1 MRTNFANV
9 DDDSEVGLFFLVPL
23 LAASVKAAAKAL
35 QQTKAQRKAAE
46 HAVKQQARVVRAAE
60 QSPGPT
66 PTAVVQAKQAL
77 AAEQAKLATAAQQE
91 AAAHAAFV
99 QAKAEHATQRILPNT
114 TAAPV
119 AGVVIGNIYRPIGRS
134 AWGR

>member
-1 MRTNFANV
+1 MNFANV

-23 LAASVKAAAKAL
+23 LASSVKAAAKAL
-35 QQTKAQRKAAE
+35 KETKVQRKLAQR
-46 HAVKQQARVVRAAE
+46 AVKQQARVVRAAE

-66 PTAVVQAKQAL
+66 PTAVVQAKQTL
-77 AAEQAKLATAAQQE
+77 ATQQAKLATAAEKE
-91 AAAHAAFV
+91 AAARAALV
-99 QAKAEHATQRILPNT
+99 QAKSAQATQRILPNT
-114 TAAPV
+114 VAAPA

>member
-1 MRTNFANV
+1 MRPDFASG
-9 DDDSEVGLFFLVPL
+9 DSEVGLFFLVPL
-23 LAASVKAAAKAL
+23 LASSVKAAAKAL
-35 QQTKAQRKAAE
+35 KQTKMQRKAAE
-46 HAVKQQARVVRAAE
+46 HAVKQQARAVRAAE

-77 AAEQAKLATAAQQE
+77 AAEQAKLAAAAQKE
-91 AAAHAAFV
+91 AAAHATFV
-99 QAKAEHATQRILPNT
+99 QAKAEHTAQRILPG
-114 TAAPV
+114 TAAPA